1 VTASVRRRT
10 AFHDAHR
17 LSYPNL
23 EAGMTHN
30 YRMTVDGSEF
40 SVIDDLGAT
49 INVCKTEREAEQI
62 MASCEHDDLM
72 LDTAR
77 SLVEK
82 AVTAYMRMHD
92 LDRQAAFD
100 WIREAAD

>member
-1 VTASVRRRT
+1 MA
-10 AFHDAHR
+10 
-17 LSYPNL
+17 
-23 EAGMTHN
+23 HN

-49 INVCKTEREAEQI
+49 VSVCKTEREAEQI

-72 LDTAR
+72 LNTAR

-92 LDRQAAFD
+92 IDREAAHE